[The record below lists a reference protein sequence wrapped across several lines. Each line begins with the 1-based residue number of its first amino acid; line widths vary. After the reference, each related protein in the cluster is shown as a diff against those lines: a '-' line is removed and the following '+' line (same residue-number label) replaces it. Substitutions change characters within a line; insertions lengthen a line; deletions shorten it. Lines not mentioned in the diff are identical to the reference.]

1 MDRQICTGVEH
12 IIMIVWVCFTGGA
25 GGDGFANLLE
35 HASNARTIDGLDQ
48 WRIHRYVDDKVKF
61 YAPGLQNNTT
71 RSNTANLLND
81 RQLEIANS
89 NNEYLIVTSHDT
101 QFKTIL
107 SPTLIPDNKNIKIL
121 VMSKNFN
128 LSNYHFLIKNLKE
141 FNKSDTDMLD
151 HLYTR
156 INTRSHA
163 DAVVDTDT
171 VVDSWEYTKQ
181 FALSIGLA
189 LAQEDFDHYRKIV
202 TGELMYDTPGI
213 EYYKSVV
220 DVDNI
225 VKYSKLN

>member
-1 MDRQICTGVEH
+1 
-12 IIMIVWVCFTGGA
+12 MIVWVCFVGGS

-48 WRIHRYVDDKVKF
+48 WRIHRYVDNKVKF
-61 YAPGLQNNTT
+61 YAPNLQNSAVRCNTV
-71 RSNTANLLND
+71 NLLND
-81 RQLEIANS
+81 CQLEIANS
-89 NNEYLIVTSHDT
+89 DTEYLIITTHDT
-101 QFKTIL
+101 KFKTIL
-107 SPTLIPDNKNIKIL
+107 SPTLLPDNKNIKIL
-121 VMSKNFN
+121 LISKNSD
-128 LSNYHFLIKNLKE
+128 LSKYNFLIKNLKE
-141 FNKSDTDMLD
+141 FDKSDPTILKN
-151 HLYTR
+151 LYKQDTT
-156 INTRSHA
+156 NLHA
-163 DAVVDTDT
+163 ESVVDIDK

-225 VKYSKLN
+225 VGYSKLN